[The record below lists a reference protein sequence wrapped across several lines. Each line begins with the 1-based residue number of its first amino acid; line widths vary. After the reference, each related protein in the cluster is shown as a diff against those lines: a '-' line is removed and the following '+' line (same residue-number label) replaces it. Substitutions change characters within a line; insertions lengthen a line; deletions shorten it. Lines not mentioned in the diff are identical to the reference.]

1 MKQLKFILVIAFL
14 VFFTSINAQQYK
26 VLKVKGTVKVN
37 NTALAQ
43 GSTVTIK
50 PTDKISFAPSN
61 AVAAVFSNAT
71 GLAALYDEKSA
82 GSASV
87 TALVEGQVAAYFKL
101 SKKTTGTRAGEMV
114 TRIDLENHFGR
125 DNYLVLAGEI
135 KLKINAKSFPMNTN
149 NFFIVNYKLE
159 GEAERIDK
167 MLSFE
172 GDSLKINREEIYT
185 VDGKLVDNAKVSDF
199 KFIYYNAETEVSDI
213 ICSFHP
219 VFPIDSELAAEVQA
233 LVTDLKAANKTKE
246 QLMEEI
252 TNYLNDMYGKPDKD
266 NLLVWVN
273 KNIKF

>member
-1 MKQLKFILVIAFL
+1 MKQFKFILIIAL
-14 VFFTSINAQQYK
+14 VVFFTGANAQQYK

-37 NTALAQ
+37 NKALAQ

-61 AVAAVFSNAT
+61 SVAAVFSNAT

-82 GSASV
+82 TSNSV
-87 TALVEGQVAAYFKL
+87 TALVEGKVSAYFKL

-125 DNYLVLAGEI
+125 DNYLVLDGEI
-135 KLKINAKSFPMNTN
+135 KLKINAKSFPMNDNT
-149 NFFIVNYKLE
+149 FFIVNYMLE
-159 GEAERIDK
+159 GDAERIDK
-167 MLSFE
+167 MLSFVS
-172 GDSLKINREEIYT
+172 DSLIINREEIYT
-185 VDGKLVDNAKVSDF
+185 VDSVLVDNAKVSDF
-199 KFIYYNAETEVSDI
+199 KFIYYNAETEVSDV

-219 VFPIDSELAAEVQA
+219 VFPVDSVLAVEVQA
-233 LVTDLKAANKTKE
+233 LVTDLKTQNKTKE
-246 QLMEEI
+246 QMLEEI

-273 KNIKF
+273 KYIKF